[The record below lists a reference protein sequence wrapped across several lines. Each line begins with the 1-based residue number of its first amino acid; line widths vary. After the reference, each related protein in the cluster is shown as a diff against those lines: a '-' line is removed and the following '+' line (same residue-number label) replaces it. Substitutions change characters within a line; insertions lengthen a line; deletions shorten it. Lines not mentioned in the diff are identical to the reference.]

1 MREDNASVADER
13 WIKTYRWFFF
23 LSLAEII
30 LFFVVP
36 AFGFPVEYVPYVLAI
51 AALTL
56 GLLVAVFFL
65 MVNLCGIV
73 IDRSRRWL
81 HLTMIAF
88 LTMWLLWAVVTWSYI
103 EHMGYLLG

>member
-1 MREDNASVADER
+1 MREDNASAADER
-13 WIKTYRWFFF
+13 WIKTYRWFFY
-23 LSLAEII
+23 LSLAEVI

-36 AFGFPVEYVPYVLAI
+36 ALGFPIDYVPYVLAI

-65 MVNLCGIV
+65 IVNLCGIL
-73 IDRSRRWL
+73 IDRSRRRL
-81 HLTMIAF
+81 HLMMIAF
-88 LTMWLLWAVVTWSYI
+88 STTWLLWAVVTWSYI